1 MTFRFTTAGES
12 HGRGLVGIL
21 EGIPAGLPV
30 SAADV
35 DVELKR
41 RMGGYGRG
49 ARMKIE
55 SDRIEWLAGVRA
67 GETLGSP
74 IAMLI
79 WNRDWEH
86 WQDVMAPEADATPDP
101 QGRRR
106 QVTRPRPGHAD
117 LAGSLKYDR
126 LDARD
131 ILERASARETVARVA
146 CGAICKKLLREFS
159 IEIGSHVAE
168 LGGVTAKPQPPVP
181 SPLNETADRSPVR
194 CLDPDAEREMVA
206 RIDAAKAAGDTLGG
220 IVEVIAQGVPV
231 GLGSHVS
238 WDRKL
243 DGRLAQALM
252 SIPAVKGVELGL
264 GFEAARRKGSE
275 VHDEI
280 LPGFARA
287 TNRAGGTEGGTTT
300 GEALVLRAAMKP
312 ISTLMA
318 PLRTVDL
325 KTGGPAQ
332 AQAERSDV
340 TAVPAMGVIAEAM
353 LALVLAQALLE
364 KFGGDALSETKR
376 NFEGY
381 LAQVRARVP
390 GEGAKGV
397 GAHARD
403 PARRD
408 RPGRRLGGAA
418 GRDRGRAGPR
428 PRDLPPHA
436 ARDGGAARR
445 ARGNP
450 PAVNR

>member
-41 RMGGYGRG
+41 RQGGYGRG

-67 GETLGSP
+67 GETLGAP

-86 WQDVMAPEADATPDP
+86 WQDVMAPEADDP
-101 QGRRR
+101 RGGGERRR

-126 LDARD
+126 TDARD

-146 CGAICKKLLREFS
+146 CGAVCKVLLRQFG
-159 IEIGSHVAE
+159 IEIGSHVVE
-168 LGGVTAKPQPPVP
+168 LGGVTAKYHSPLPT
-181 SPLNETADRSPVR
+181 PLNERADQSPVR
-194 CLDPDAEREMVA
+194 CLDPEAEQEMIR

-220 IVEVIAQGVPV
+220 VVEVLALGVPV

-238 WDRKL
+238 WDTKL
-243 DGRLAQALM
+243 DGRLAQAMM

-287 TNRAGGTEGGTTT
+287 TNRAGGTEGGMTT
-300 GEALVLRAAMKP
+300 GEPLAVRVAMKP
-312 ISTLMA
+312 ISTLMS
-318 PLRTVDL
+318 PLKTVDL

-332 AQAERSDV
+332 AQSERSDV

-353 LALVLAQALLE
+353 MAIVVTQALLE
-364 KFGGDALSETKR
+364 KFGGDALSELKR
-376 NFEGY
+376 NVEGY
-381 LAQVRARVP
+381 LAQVRARTP
-390 GEGAKGV
+390 K
-397 GAHARD
+397 
-403 PARRD
+403 
-408 RPGRRLGGAA
+408 GAA
-418 GRDRGRAGPR
+418 S
-428 PRDLPPHA
+428 
-436 ARDGGAARR
+436 
-445 ARGNP
+445 
-450 PAVNR
+450 

>member
-21 EGIPAGLPV
+21 EGIPAGLPL

-55 SDRIEWLAGVRA
+55 SDRIEWLSGVRA

-126 LDARD
+126 ADARD

-146 CGAICKKLLREFS
+146 CGAVCKKLLREFGM
-159 IEIGSHVAE
+159 EIGSHVAE
-168 LGGVTAKPQPPVP
+168 LGGVVANVGA
-181 SPLNETADRSPVR
+181 PLPEHINDISDQSPVR
-194 CLDPDAEREMVA
+194 CLDKEAEAEIIR

-220 IVEVIAQGVPV
+220 IVEVVALGVPV

-287 TNRAGGTEGGTTT
+287 TNRAGGTEGGMTT
-300 GEALVLRAAMKP
+300 GEPLALRVAMKP
-312 ISTLMA
+312 ISTLMS
-318 PLRTVDL
+318 PLKTVDL

-332 AQAERSDV
+332 AQSERSDV

-353 LALVLAQALLE
+353 VAMVLTDALLE
-364 KFGGDALSETKR
+364 KFAGDALSETKR

-381 LAQVRARVP
+381 LAQVRARTP
-390 GEGAKGV
+390 
-397 GAHARD
+397 R
-403 PARRD
+403 
-408 RPGRRLGGAA
+408 GAA
-418 GRDRGRAGPR
+418 S
-428 PRDLPPHA
+428 
-436 ARDGGAARR
+436 
-445 ARGNP
+445 
-450 PAVNR
+450 

>member
-12 HGRGLVGIL
+12 HGRGLVGVL

-126 LDARD
+126 TDARD

-146 CGAICKKLLREFS
+146 CGAICKKLLREFN

-168 LGGVTAKPQPPVP
+168 LGGVVANVAAQHAA
-181 SPLNETADRSPVR
+181 PLPAHLNDVADQSPVR
-194 CLDPDAEREMVA
+194 CLDREAEAEIIR

-220 IVEVIAQGVPV
+220 IVEVVALGVPV

-280 LPGFARA
+280 MPGFARA
-287 TNRAGGTEGGTTT
+287 TNRAGGTEGGMTT
-300 GEALVLRAAMKP
+300 GEPLVLRVAMKP
-312 ISTLMA
+312 ISTLMS
-318 PLRTVDL
+318 PLKTVDL

-332 AQAERSDV
+332 AQSERSDV

-353 LALVLAQALLE
+353 LAIVLAEALLE
-364 KFGGDALSETKR
+364 KFGGDALSELKR
-376 NFEGY
+376 NVDGY
-381 LAQVRARVP
+381 LAQVRARTP
-390 GEGAKGV
+390 K
-397 GAHARD
+397 
-403 PARRD
+403 
-408 RPGRRLGGAA
+408 GAA
-418 GRDRGRAGPR
+418 S
-428 PRDLPPHA
+428 
-436 ARDGGAARR
+436 
-445 ARGNP
+445 
-450 PAVNR
+450 